1 MRHATLAAGSVSML
15 LLAACG
21 SDSVETQNPSMDE
34 ATVEAVA
41 PTTGVNEIGIPS
53 DAVVLAE

>member
-1 MRHATLAAGSVSML
+1 ML

-21 SDSVETQNPSMDE
+21 SDSVETHNPSMDE

-41 PTTGVNEIGIPS
+41 PTTDVNEIGIPS